1 MPAATALPTPLF
13 SRAFDLPDEAATI
26 AFGQRVAQALAFV
39 RANCAANTPEPAD
52 AERQTRA
59 AQAFAGLQIH
69 LLGDLGAGK
78 TTLVRAM
85 LHALGHI
92 GRVRSPTYTLVEPY
106 LITRH
111 DTPLNV
117 YHFDLYRFADPAEW
131 ADAGFRDYFGSGALC
146 LVEWPQQAGNLLG
159 IPDLIFAL
167 ELKPATHDES
177 GAESAAEADGTG
189 RTLAA
194 HAYTEIGKK
203 CLERC

>member
-1 MPAATALPTPLF
+1 MPAATALTTPLF
-13 SRAFDLPDEAATI
+13 SRTFDLPGEAATI
-26 AFGQRVAQALAFV
+26 AFGQRVAQALESV
-39 RANCAANTPEPAD
+39 RAASTVHAVLGTT
-52 AERQTRA
+52 RQTDPPA
-59 AQAFAGLQIH
+59 LFAGLQIH

-85 LHALGHI
+85 LHALGHT

-111 DTPLNV
+111 DAPLSV

-131 ADAGFRDYFGSGALC
+131 ADAGFRDYFGNGALC
-146 LVEWPQQAGNLLG
+146 LVEWPQQAGDLLG
-159 IPDLIFAL
+159 VPDLIFAL
-167 ELKPATHDES
+167 ELEPSLHDEVNP
-177 GAESAAEADGTG
+177 EPAAELGDTG
-189 RTLAA
+189 RTLTA